1 MSPSTRP
8 RRGGRLTCTGQ
19 CWTCRA
25 LEPIEKHP
33 NARPP
38 QTAGWYRLRSRRIA
52 CRADRPFGGGFRGR
66 TRVGRGGVREEMSA
80 GSIGVR
86 VSEDDL
92 QRPVEVLE
100 SQTLLCMR
108 GFVWIEGVGDE

>member
-1 MSPSTRP
+1 MSSSTRP
-8 RRGGRLTCTGQ
+8 RRGRGRLTCTGQ

-66 TRVGRGGVREEMSA
+66 TRIERRGVREEMSE
-80 GSIGVR
+80 GSIRVR
-86 VSEDDL
+86 VGEDGL

-100 SQTLLCMR
+100 SQTLLWMC
-108 GFVWIEGVGDE
+108 GWS